1 MGITTPYC
9 TDKLSIPMKIHH
21 KWQDGIFFFPSCLL
35 SSHSTFVA
43 FITHSM
49 CGSYFLGEKCF
60 VDNDKL

>member
-1 MGITTPYC
+1 
-9 TDKLSIPMKIHH
+9 MKIHH
-21 KWQDGIFFFPSCLL
+21 KWQDGIFSFPSRLL

-49 CGSYFLGEKCF
+49 CGSYFLGEKWF